1 MAEVNVLF
9 KAILKLPVAYVN
21 IVDEIFN
28 QHIHGY
34 DEG

>member
-9 KAILKLPVAYVN
+9 KIILKLPFAYVN
-21 IVDEIFN
+21 IVDEILS